1 MKQRSEVTFRHA
13 PRKLGG
19 GGALTQNKTDSNTCR
34 AFDMPDDHDDG
45 RFENTCG
52 LILLAVWAGCC
63 LAEAFL

>member
-1 MKQRSEVTFRHA
+1 MKQRSEVTFRKA

-19 GGALTQNKTDSNTCR
+19 EGARTTNKADSSTCR
-34 AFDMPDDHDDG
+34 AFDVPTGHDDG
-45 RFENTCG
+45 RFENVCG